1 MKLLVKCAHVV
12 DPINNID
19 DVRNIVIDGNRIES
33 LETGEVS
40 ETLFDKVID
49 AAGLHAFPGLIDM
62 HVHLREPGF
71 EEKETIESGTR
82 AAAAGGFTT
91 VAAMPNT
98 EPAIDNSAHVEYVRS
113 RARHY

>member
-19 DVRNIVIDGNRIES
+19 NVRNIVIDGNRIES

-49 AAGLHAFPGLIDM
+49 AAGLHAFPGLID
-62 HVHLREPGF
+62 
-71 EEKETIESGTR
+71 
-82 AAAAGGFTT
+82 
-91 VAAMPNT
+91 
-98 EPAIDNSAHVEYVRS
+98 
-113 RARHY
+113 